1 MQVLLQVL
9 VSLTQYTCRNVFCV
23 FCFFENEYIEYR
35 KTKTSN
41 LRVGKSAKILLMC
54 VLQTDFIIG

>member
-23 FCFFENEYIEYR
+23 FVFFENEYIEYR
-35 KTKTSN
+35 KTKTSD